1 VNRFQQKQTGKLRTD
16 YESCAGFCEMSAN
29 DMKQLYLLAFLLTAN
44 HQKAEQCFLRVF
56 EEFPDNPT
64 MFGEMFQSWM
74 RRTLIQG
81 AIHNFSPQFG
91 HDEQNR
97 DRWWVEEGDVDIA
110 LINPVTKLTPLERFV
125 FVMSILEGYS
135 IHECSAML
143 ECTLQTVAAA
153 RTCAL
158 AELASSQPVLLEKMT
173 EAACYHGAT
182 A

>member
-1 VNRFQQKQTGKLRTD
+1 MNHFQQKQTGKLRTD
-16 YESCAGFCEMSAN
+16 YENCTGCCEMSAN

-44 HQKAEQCFLRVF
+44 HQKAEQCFLRAF
-56 EEFPDNPT
+56 EEFPDSPT
-64 MFGEMFQSWM
+64 VFGEMFQSWM

-81 AIHNFSPQFG
+81 AIHTFSPQLG
-91 HDEQNR
+91 NDEQNR
-97 DRWWVEEGDVDIA
+97 DRWWVEQDDVDIA
-110 LINPVTKLTPLERFV
+110 LINPVTKLAPLERFI

-135 IHECSAML
+135 MQECSVLL

-158 AELASSQPVLLEKMT
+158 AELAAFQPILMEKMA
-173 EAACYHGAT
+173 ESACYHGAT